1 MTQTLLPALLALA
14 TLAPLASAQTL
25 DPGDTGVTLL
35 VDGQAVAQDTSYT
48 AAVTSVP
55 TELAAGTHTLALMQ
69 GGTVLASKTFT
80 TYNGQAYVLSAPS
93 VGNDYDLYLTRV
105 NAEE

>member
-1 MTQTLLPALLALA
+1 MTQTVLSALLALA
-14 TLAPLASAQTL
+14 AFAPLASAQTL
-25 DPGDTGVTLL
+25 DPGDAGITLL
-35 VDGQAVAQDTSYT
+35 VNGQVIARDTSYT

-55 TELAAGTHTLALMQ
+55 TELAAGTHTFALMR

-80 TYNGQAYVLSAPS
+80 TYGGQAYVLSAPS